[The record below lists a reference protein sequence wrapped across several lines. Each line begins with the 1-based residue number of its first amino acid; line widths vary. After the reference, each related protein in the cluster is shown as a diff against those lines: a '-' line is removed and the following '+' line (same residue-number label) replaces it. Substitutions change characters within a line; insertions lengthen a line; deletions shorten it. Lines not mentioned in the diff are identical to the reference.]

1 MELTVSLTANKSMC
15 GELTIAVKRA
25 EIKIGTGVIEVHAFV
40 VSPEKRMSDD
50 GCKGKNHARHAAGVV
65 LLLITVG

>member
-1 MELTVSLTANKSMC
+1 MC
-15 GELTIAVKRA
+15 GELTIAVQRA

-50 GCKGKNHARHAAGVV
+50 GFKGKNHARHAAGVIFM
-65 LLLITVG
+65 LITVA